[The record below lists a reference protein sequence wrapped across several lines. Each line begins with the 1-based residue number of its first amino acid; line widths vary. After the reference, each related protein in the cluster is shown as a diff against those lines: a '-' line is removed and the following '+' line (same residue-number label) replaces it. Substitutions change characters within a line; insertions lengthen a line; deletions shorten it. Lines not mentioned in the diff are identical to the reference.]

1 MQYSNFAQRY
11 MGERESVDH
20 CLDRL
25 LETIR
30 GELEKGTPDDYRRLI
45 NKGRQGERPRAKAW
59 GSAGPD

>member
-1 MQYSNFAQRY
+1 MQYSNLAQTY

-30 GELEKGTPDDYRRLI
+30 GELEKGSPDDYKRLI
-45 NKGRQGERPRAKAW
+45 NKRRRRERRRAKA
-59 GSAGPD
+59 

>member
-1 MQYSNFAQRY
+1 MQYSNYAQRY

-30 GELEKGTPDDYRRLI
+30 GELEKGSPDDYKRLI
-45 NKGRQGERPRAKAW
+45 NKRRRRERRRAKA
-59 GSAGPD
+59 

>member
-45 NKGRQGERPRAKAW
+45 NKRSQGEQRRAKAW

>member
-1 MQYSNFAQRY
+1 MQYTNFAQTY

-30 GELEKGTPDDYRRLI
+30 GELEKGSPDDYRKLI
-45 NKGRQGERPRAKAW
+45 TKRRRRERRRAKA
-59 GSAGPD
+59 

>member
-1 MQYSNFAQRY
+1 MGGRTMQYSNYAQRY

-30 GELEKGTPDDYRRLI
+30 GELEKGSPDDYKRLI
-45 NKGRQGERPRAKAW
+45 NKRRRRERRRAKA
-59 GSAGPD
+59 

>member
-1 MQYSNFAQRY
+1 MQYTNFAQTY

-30 GELEKGTPDDYRRLI
+30 GELEKGSPDDYKKLITKRRRRER
-45 NKGRQGERPRAKAW
+45 RQAKV
-59 GSAGPD
+59 

>member
-1 MQYSNFAQRY
+1 MQYSNLAQRY

-30 GELEKGTPDDYRRLI
+30 GELEKGSPDDYRKLI
-45 NKGRQGERPRAKAW
+45 TKRRRRERRRAKA
-59 GSAGPD
+59 

>member
-1 MQYSNFAQRY
+1 MQYSNLAHRC

-30 GELEKGTPDDYRRLI
+30 GELEKGSPDDYKRLI
-45 NKGRQGERPRAKAW
+45 TKRRRRERRRAKA
-59 GSAGPD
+59 

>member
-1 MQYSNFAQRY
+1 MQYSNLAHRY

-30 GELEKGTPDDYRRLI
+30 GELEKGSPDDYKKLLTKRRRRER
-45 NKGRQGERPRAKAW
+45 RQAKA
-59 GSAGPD
+59 

>member
-1 MQYSNFAQRY
+1 MQYSNLAHRY

-30 GELEKGTPDDYRRLI
+30 GELEKGSPDDYRKLI
-45 NKGRQGERPRAKAW
+45 NKRRRRERRRAKT
-59 GSAGPD
+59 

>member
-1 MQYSNFAQRY
+1 MQYTNFAQTY

-30 GELEKGTPDDYRRLI
+30 EELEKGSPDDYKKLITKRRRRER
-45 NKGRQGERPRAKAW
+45 RQAKA
-59 GSAGPD
+59 

>member
-1 MQYSNFAQRY
+1 MQYSNYAQRY

-30 GELEKGTPDDYRRLI
+30 GELEKGSPDDYKRLI
-45 NKGRQGERPRAKAW
+45 NKRRRREWRRAKA
-59 GSAGPD
+59 